1 MNVVV
6 LLGAPGSGKGTLAAE
21 MANAP
26 GVAHLSTGDLL
37 RNAVK
42 AGTPVGQVAKKIME
56 SGNLVPDDLIAQM
69 VGDYLSA
76 HAEISTVL
84 LDGFPRNVAQAE
96 LLADLLAKQ
105 GVDLRCALLLDVPN
119 DVVVRRLSGRRV
131 CPGCGAGYNVDT
143 LPPKRE
149 GVCDACGETLILRKD
164 DMPETIRHRLD
175 VYAEQTYPL
184 IAYYRER
191 GLLNVVDG
199 SSDDLDAKVKV
210 ALEFIQ

>member
-105 GVDLRCALLLDVPN
+105 GVDLRCALLLEVPN